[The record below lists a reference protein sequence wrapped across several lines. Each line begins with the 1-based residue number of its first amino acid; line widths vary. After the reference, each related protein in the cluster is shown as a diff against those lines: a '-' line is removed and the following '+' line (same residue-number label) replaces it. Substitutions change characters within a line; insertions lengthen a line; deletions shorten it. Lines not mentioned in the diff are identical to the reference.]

1 MNKRGVA
8 VLFFLTLL
16 TALAALYQDTQ
27 FDARLAQ
34 EHSSALTAE
43 RELSAID
50 VALASVRAAQS
61 MYVPGAPRPDTA
73 FGRVTELLDTMES
86 ALQERQKTAAGP
98 ELAARYD
105 AALQGL
111 AEVRN
116 VDVRARAALGHKDGG
131 NASQMIADEG
141 AQSAEKLTGEVAQAR
156 RMEQERTTASAGRIS
171 QMRTGVTA
179 LAMFLLVAVSAV
191 MARALAGR
199 GGAST
204 AQMIKELPPP
214 VRNGA
219 LSITNGH
226 TSTSMA
232 VTPAAGSAT
241 VTATATPL
249 SGTPVPVPVAV
260 PALAPP
266 IAIAALKPATL
277 TAAAEL
283 CVDLARLL
291 DGRDVPALLARASA
305 VLDAK
310 GIMIWSA
317 DAASEELRPSL
328 AHGYSEKVLRKLQPL
343 AMADENITSQTFRTM
358 KPQSMNGHHGG
369 ESMAIA
375 VPLISTDGCV
385 GVMAAEIRHSRSQ
398 ADVMALARIIAAQFA
413 TIIGPADEGLSK
425 AAEA

>member
-8 VLFFLTLL
+8 VIFLLTLL
-16 TALAALYQDTQ
+16 TALVALYQDTR

-34 EHSSALTAE
+34 EHSLALTAE
-43 RELSAID
+43 RELGSID
-50 VALASVRAAQS
+50 IALASARAAQS
-61 MYVPGAPRPDTA
+61 GYVPGAQNLDAA

-86 ALQERQKTAAGP
+86 TLQARQKAASGP

-116 VDVRARAALGHKDGG
+116 VDVRARASLSQGDGLNAGHMVR
-131 NASQMIADEG
+131 AEG
-141 AQSAEKLTGEVAQAR
+141 AQSAERLSAEIAQAR
-156 RMEQERTTASAGRIS
+156 RLEQQHAAATVGSLSMSRTL
-171 QMRTGVTA
+171 VTA
-179 LAMFLLVAVSAV
+179 LAILLLVAVCGIL
-191 MARALAGR
+191 ARALSLGVLR
-199 GGAST
+199 PAST

-214 VRNGA
+214 VKSGP
-219 LSITNGH
+219 LSITQVH

-232 VTPAAGSAT
+232 ATPAAGSAT
-241 VTATATPL
+241 VTATVTPR
-249 SGTPVPVPVAV
+249 SGTPMPAPAPAAPVP
-260 PALAPP
+260 
-266 IAIAALKPATL
+266 AAGLRPATL
-277 TAAAEL
+277 TATAEL

-291 DGRDVPALLARASA
+291 DGRDVPALLARASD

-310 GIMIWSA
+310 GIMIWAA
-317 DAASEELRPSL
+317 DAESGELRPSL

-358 KPQSMNGHHGG
+358 KPQHMNGNHGS

-375 VPLISTDGCV
+375 VPLISTGGCV
-385 GVMAAEIRHSRSQ
+385 GVMAAELRHNRSQ

-413 TIIGPADEGLSK
+413 TIIGPADAGLSK
-425 AAEA
+425 VAEA